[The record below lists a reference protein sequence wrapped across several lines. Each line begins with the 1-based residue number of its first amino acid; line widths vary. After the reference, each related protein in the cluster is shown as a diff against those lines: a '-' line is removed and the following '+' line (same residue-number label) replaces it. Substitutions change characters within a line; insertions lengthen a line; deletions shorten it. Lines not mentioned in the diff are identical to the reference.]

1 MLKITPSFSLDENEL
16 SFDFVRAAGP
26 GGQNVNK
33 VASAVQL
40 RFNVLYSPS
49 LPADVKERLL
59 RMVRSRLTQ
68 SGELIIEAK
77 RYRTQEQNR
86 LDAQERL
93 VALLQKAF
101 IAPKNRLPTR
111 PGTAA
116 RERRLESKK
125 RRSAIKR
132 VRQIHLEH
140 SD

>member
-1 MLKITPSFSLDENEL
+1 MLKITSSFSLDENEL
-16 SFDFVRAAGP
+16 SFDFIRAAGP

-40 RFNVLYSPS
+40 RFNVLNSPS
-49 LPADVKERLL
+49 LPAETKERLL
-59 RMVRSRLTQ
+59 RMVHSRLTQ
-68 SGELIIEAK
+68 AGELIIEAK

-101 IAPKNRLPTR
+101 AAPKKRLPTR
-111 PGTAA
+111 PGMAA

-132 VRQIHLEH
+132 VRQVPLEH